1 MAGNFLIAN
10 INLTRKILYR
20 KVSEEYNYVLEF
32 CADWNI
38 ICGDS
43 ITSFTLAVWVEVS
56 CQNDDEE
63 K

>member
-1 MAGNFLIAN
+1 
-10 INLTRKILYR
+10 LYH
-20 KVSEEYNYVLEF
+20 KVSEGCKYDLEF
-32 CADWNI
+32 CAEWNI